1 MSAIFSVCK
10 YVKGL
15 YTELHAI
22 NQNGAYLHAYIHLG
36 TTVLLRPHSFLWE
49 HIKAEVH
56 ANLGE
61 ILRSLRR
68 ATVWCTATSF

>member
-36 TTVLLRPHSFLWE
+36 TTALLRPHSFLWE
-49 HIKAEVH
+49 HIKAGYTQIWVKFYE
-56 ANLGE
+56 A
-61 ILRSLRR
+61 
-68 ATVWCTATSF
+68 